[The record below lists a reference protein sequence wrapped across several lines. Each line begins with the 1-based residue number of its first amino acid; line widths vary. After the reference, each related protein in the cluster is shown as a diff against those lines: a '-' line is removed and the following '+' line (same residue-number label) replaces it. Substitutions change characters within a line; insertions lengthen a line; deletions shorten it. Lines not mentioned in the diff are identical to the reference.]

1 MDFYNKKFKAFLIHT
16 YHKRQPC
23 PYDCFKY
30 SFDHETVNKMAK
42 GYWIAN
48 GGVNNMEVYKKYI
61 EANVVP
67 LAKFGAKFLV
77 RGGEGQVK
85 EGAIKSRTIILEFS
99 SYENALACYNSDAYQ
114 KAKTIRFPA
123 AEMNLFIVHGYG
135 GPQPTQSMCKP

>member
-1 MDFYNKKFKAFLIHT
+1 MKSSAKPKKKPRGH
-16 YHKRQPC
+16 
-23 PYDCFKY
+23 
-30 SFDHETVNKMAK
+30 KMAK

-48 GGVNNMEVYKKYI
+48 GDVNNMEVYKKYI

-85 EGAIKSRTIILEFS
+85 EGAIKSRTIIPEFS

-114 KAKTIRFPA
+114 KAKNIRLPA
-123 AEMNLFIVHGYG
+123 AKMNLFIVHGYDG
-135 GPQPTQSMCKP
+135 QQPTQPMCKP